1 MSRVIEIRQSVDG
14 VLDRWQ
20 VKVEAMETLL
30 DASQDQVLD
39 KLEASKQAYVD
50 VIDKVKVGITD
61 SQSLAQAE
69 KDRLQQ
75 RLDEARVQIA
85 LGKADTIDAFNEQRQ
100 KLSKELAHL
109 EKEVDAELAAFDE
122 EVDEVLDE
130 AAQDLVQAGNALDAQ
145 LEATAV
151 QLLLFKDTVK
161 SGAETK
167 IAQAREGVAA
177 LKANVAAVRKDAPA
191 TIKAFETEFTAGWDQ
206 MVSAFKNLV

>member
-39 KLEASKQAYVD
+39 KLEASKQAYVN
-50 VIDKVKVGITD
+50 VIDKVKVGIAD
-61 SQSLAQAE
+61 SQSLAEAE

-109 EKEVDAELAAFDE
+109 EKEVDVELAAFDE
-122 EVDEVLDE
+122 KVDEVLDE

-151 QLLLFKDTVK
+151 QLLVFKDTVK

>member
-50 VIDKVKVGITD
+50 VIDKVKVGIAD

-75 RLDEARVQIA
+75 RLGPA
-85 LGKADTIDAFNEQRQ
+85 LLMELRGGSQVRLALERRLRHGPLQSIKVNRNRRTI
-100 KLSKELAHL
+100 L
-109 EKEVDAELAAFDE
+109 
-122 EVDEVLDE
+122 
-130 AAQDLVQAGNALDAQ
+130 
-145 LEATAV
+145 
-151 QLLLFKDTVK
+151 
-161 SGAETK
+161 
-167 IAQAREGVAA
+167 
-177 LKANVAAVRKDAPA
+177 
-191 TIKAFETEFTAGWDQ
+191 
-206 MVSAFKNLV
+206 